1 MYPFDVP
8 ALRGFLAARARASAR
23 PVIVRTVWLLGLVS
37 CFTDISSEMIS
48 SILPVYLFVHLQLSP
63 VQFGLIDG
71 LYQGVTAVARLA
83 SGIVADR
90 WRRYKLV
97 ATSGYVLS
105 AVCKLGLLAT
115 GSTWSVFAAVLSA
128 DRLGK
133 GIRTAPRDALI
144 SLTTRPQDLASAFG
158 VHRAMDT
165 AGVLVGPLL
174 AYWILASLPG
184 RFDAIFVVSFAVAL
198 IGIAVLVLLVD
209 DRRGADGERERAN
222 RVSLDLSSLLRHRP
236 FVSIAV
242 VAALTSFVVVSDAF
256 LYLLIQWKRGG
267 GAETIPLLYA
277 GTASAYLVLA
287 APLGR
292 LADRMGRVRMFLIG
306 QVLMVVVFAG
316 IAWVDLGLWTLALCL
331 LLHGAY
337 YAATDGVLAALASG
351 ATRSDVRASGL
362 AALTTATSLAR
373 LAGSVVV
380 GVVWS
385 WRGPEMVVTLALIAT
400 VAALIVSAVTLK
412 GASLD
417 TLDAGTT

>member
-1 MYPFDVP
+1 MYPFDVA
-8 ALRGFLAARARASAR
+8 ALRGFLAARPAPPAR

-97 ATSGYVLS
+97 ATIGYALS

-115 GSTWSVFAAVLSA
+115 GSAWSVFAAVLSA

-174 AYWILASLPG
+174 AYWILASMPG
-184 RFDAIFVVSFAVAL
+184 RFDAIFVISFAAAL

-209 DRRGADGERERAN
+209 DRRGSRRRARDVACPSIFRACCAIVRSSRLPAWRRSRASSSSATRFSICCCSGDGE
-222 RVSLDLSSLLRHRP
+222 
-236 FVSIAV
+236 
-242 VAALTSFVVVSDAF
+242 
-256 LYLLIQWKRGG
+256 
-267 GAETIPLLYA
+267 
-277 GTASAYLVLA
+277 A
-287 APLGR
+287 APR
-292 LADRMGRVRMFLIG
+292 RFHCSTRVPRRRISC
-306 QVLMVVVFAG
+306 
-316 IAWVDLGLWTLALCL
+316 WP
-331 LLHGAY
+331 
-337 YAATDGVLAALASG
+337 
-351 ATRSDVRASGL
+351 RP
-362 AALTTATSLAR
+362 
-373 LAGSVVV
+373 LAG
-380 GVVWS
+380 W
-385 WRGPEMVVTLALIAT
+385 PIASDER
-400 VAALIVSAVTLK
+400 VCFCS
-412 GASLD
+412 D
-417 TLDAGTT
+417 RC

>member
-1 MYPFDVP
+1 VYPFDVP
-8 ALRGFLAARARASAR
+8 ALRGFLAARARATAR

-97 ATSGYVLS
+97 ATIGYALS

-209 DRRGADGERERAN
+209 DRRGAEGERAS
-222 RVSLDLSSLLRHRP
+222 RVSLDLSRLLRHRP
-236 FVSIAV
+236 FVSIAA
-242 VAALTSFVVVSDAF
+242 VATLTSFVVVSDAF
-256 LYLLIQWKRGG
+256 LYLLIQWRRGG

-292 LADRMGRVRMFLIG
+292 LADRVGRVRMFLIG
-306 QVLMVVVFAG
+306 QALMVAVFAG
-316 IAWVDLGLWTLALCL
+316 IAWIGIELWTLALCL

-337 YAATDGVLAALASG
+337 YAATDGVLAALASS

-385 WRGPEMVVTLALIAT
+385 WRGPGTVVTLALIAT
-400 VAALIVSAVTLK
+400 AAALIVSAVTLK

-417 TLDAGTT
+417 TVDAGTT

>member
-1 MYPFDVP
+1 
-8 ALRGFLAARARASAR
+8 
-23 PVIVRTVWLLGLVS
+23 
-37 CFTDISSEMIS
+37 
-48 SILPVYLFVHLQLSP
+48 
-63 VQFGLIDG
+63 
-71 LYQGVTAVARLA
+71 
-83 SGIVADR
+83 
-90 WRRYKLV
+90 V
-97 ATSGYVLS
+97 ATIGYALS

-209 DRRGADGERERAN
+209 DRRGADGERASA
-222 RVSLDLSSLLRHRP
+222 VSLDLSRLLRHRP
-236 FVSIAV
+236 FVSIAA

-256 LYLLIQWKRGG
+256 LYLLIQWRRGG

-292 LADRMGRVRMFLIG
+292 LADRVGRVRMFLIG
-306 QVLMVVVFAG
+306 QALMVAVFAG
-316 IAWVDLGLWTLALCL
+316 IAWIGIELWTLALCL

-337 YAATDGVLAALASG
+337 YAATDGVLAALASS

-385 WRGPEMVVTLALIAT
+385 WRGPETVVTLALIAT
-400 VAALIVSAVTLK
+400 AAALIVSAVTLK

-417 TLDAGTT
+417 TLDAGTTT

>member
-1 MYPFDVP
+1 VYPFDVP
-8 ALRGFLAARARASAR
+8 ALRGFLAARARATAR

-97 ATSGYVLS
+97 ATIGYALS

-174 AYWILASLPG
+174 AYWILASSPG

-209 DRRGADGERERAN
+209 DRRGAEGERAS
-222 RVSLDLSSLLRHRP
+222 RVSLDLSRLLRHRP
-236 FVSIAV
+236 FVSIAA
-242 VAALTSFVVVSDAF
+242 VATLTSFVVVSDAF
-256 LYLLIQWKRGG
+256 LYLLIQWRRGG

-292 LADRMGRVRMFLIG
+292 LADRVGRVRMFLIG
-306 QVLMVVVFAG
+306 QALMVAVFAG
-316 IAWVDLGLWTLALCL
+316 IAWIGIELWTLALCL

-337 YAATDGVLAALASG
+337 YAATDGVLAALASS
-351 ATRSDVRASGL
+351 ATQSDVRASGL

-380 GVVWS
+380 GVIWS
-385 WRGPEMVVTLALIAT
+385 WQGPETVVILALIAT
-400 VAALIVSAVTLK
+400 AAALIVSAVTLK
-412 GASLD
+412 GTSLD

>member
-1 MYPFDVP
+1 
-8 ALRGFLAARARASAR
+8 
-23 PVIVRTVWLLGLVS
+23 
-37 CFTDISSEMIS
+37 
-48 SILPVYLFVHLQLSP
+48 
-63 VQFGLIDG
+63 
-71 LYQGVTAVARLA
+71 
-83 SGIVADR
+83 
-90 WRRYKLV
+90 
-97 ATSGYVLS
+97 
-105 AVCKLGLLAT
+105 
-115 GSTWSVFAAVLSA
+115 
-128 DRLGK
+128 
-133 GIRTAPRDALI
+133 
-144 SLTTRPQDLASAFG
+144 
-158 VHRAMDT
+158 MDT

-209 DRRGADGERERAN
+209 DRRGAA
-222 RVSLDLSSLLRHRP
+222 
-236 FVSIAV
+236 

-256 LYLLIQWKRGG
+256 LYLLIQWRRGG

-292 LADRMGRVRMFLIG
+292 LADRVGRVRMFLIG
-306 QVLMVVVFAG
+306 QALMVAVFAG
-316 IAWVDLGLWTLALCL
+316 IAWIGIELWTLALCL

-337 YAATDGVLAALASG
+337 YAATDGVLAALASS

-385 WRGPEMVVTLALIAT
+385 WRGPETVVTLALIAT
-400 VAALIVSAVTLK
+400 AAALIVSAVTLK

>member
-1 MYPFDVP
+1 MTFP
-8 ALRGFLAARARASAR
+8 ALRGFLAARTRATAR

-90 WRRYKLV
+90 WRRYSSWRRSV
-97 ATSGYVLS
+97 RA
-105 AVCKLGLLAT
+105 LGSMQAR
-115 GSTWSVFAAVLSA
+115 AARDWQRVERVRGGPLGRPS
-128 DRLGK
+128 GK

-209 DRRGADGERERAN
+209 DRRGADVERAS
-222 RVSLDLSSLLRHRP
+222 RVSLDLSRPAAPSSLRL
-236 FVSIAV
+236 
-242 VAALTSFVVVSDAF
+242 DCC
-256 LYLLIQWKRGG
+256 RGG
-267 GAETIPLLYA
+267 AHELRCRQRRVSLSADSVETWRWRRDHSSAVA

-287 APLGR
+287 ARWAGW
-292 LADRMGRVRMFLIG
+292 LIG
-306 QVLMVVVFAG
+306 
-316 IAWVDLGLWTLALCL
+316 W
-331 LLHGAY
+331 
-337 YAATDGVLAALASG
+337 DGC
-351 ATRSDVRASGL
+351 
-362 AALTTATSLAR
+362 
-373 LAGSVVV
+373 
-380 GVVWS
+380 
-385 WRGPEMVVTLALIAT
+385 ECF
-400 VAALIVSAVTLK
+400 
-412 GASLD
+412 
-417 TLDAGTT
+417 

>member
-1 MYPFDVP
+1 VYPFDVP
-8 ALRGFLAARARASAR
+8 ALRGFLAARARATAR

-97 ATSGYVLS
+97 ATIGYALS

-209 DRRGADGERERAN
+209 DRRGAEGERAS
-222 RVSLDLSSLLRHRP
+222 RVSLDLSRLLRHRP
-236 FVSIAV
+236 FVSIAA
-242 VAALTSFVVVSDAF
+242 VATLTSFVVVSDAF
-256 LYLLIQWKRGG
+256 LYLLIQWRRGG

-292 LADRMGRVRMFLIG
+292 LADRVGRVRMFLIG
-306 QVLMVVVFAG
+306 QALMVAVFAG
-316 IAWVDLGLWTLALCL
+316 IAWIGIELWTLALCL

-337 YAATDGVLAALASG
+337 YAATDGVLAALASS
-351 ATRSDVRASGL
+351 ATQSDVRASGL

-380 GVVWS
+380 GVIWS
-385 WRGPEMVVTLALIAT
+385 WQGPETVVTLALIAT
-400 VAALIVSAVTLK
+400 AAALIVSAVTLK
-412 GASLD
+412 GTSLD